1 MSFFEGFNNTKF
13 LTINYGTVGFANSM
27 TSTEPRKLFKEVTLI
42 ISSPNV
48 FWWYV
53 SVCVC
58 VASAIVHVPLD

>member
-13 LTINYGTVGFANSM
+13 QTINYGTVGFPNSM

-48 FWWYV
+48 F
-53 SVCVC
+53 
-58 VASAIVHVPLD
+58 